1 MSEEG
6 GKAITVIPKFLAGA
20 PGTMLAEVGTPE
32 RAVGSALVMSS
43 LGTLGHP
50 GPEESLAW
58 GRGGIWIYKKSDRFG
73 ETLGT
78 LAFKGWAADAQP
90 PKDPGQAQGPR
101 DKEGRWADSGS
112 SRSGG
117 ALPT

>member
-1 MSEEG
+1 M
-6 GKAITVIPKFLAGA
+6 
-20 PGTMLAEVGTPE
+20 GTPE
-32 RAVGSALVMSS
+32 RVVGSALVMSS

-50 GPEESLAW
+50 GQKKVQPGELEVW
-58 GRGGIWIYKKSDRFG
+58 MYKKSDRFG

-78 LAFKGWAADAQP
+78 LAFKGRAADEQP
-90 PKDPGQAQGPR
+90 PKDPGQAQASR